1 MDVATQE
8 MFGKSW
14 QKMRHQNYPEK
25 QRQESE
31 TKPKIYLSERSTK
44 EACIQIST

>member
-1 MDVATQE
+1 MDDATQE
-8 MFGKSW
+8 IFG